1 MITNAQVTPP
11 TNNNQQEGAAALQAP
26 KSVNKDSNNNNK
38 IHPSTNTSQPL
49 TIHIPQGNPVGY
61 TPAAAAIKT
70 TDMSSNQSVSS
81 FQDNITAV
89 VSTETDCSD
98 VHEHNNNNTPTPKL
112 CEQKKTDDSAP
123 DIELDAAET
132 LLNIGS
138 SSKPSRSSSNQNS
151 PTELAAQTQQRTQN
165 TSSSATHTTLSQES
179 PEYKDIAS
187 MAGHPL

>member
-1 MITNAQVTPP
+1 MITDTQVSPP
-11 TNNNQQEGAAALQAP
+11 TNSNQQEGAAILHAP
-26 KSVNKDSNNNNK
+26 TSVVNNNTK
-38 IHPSTNTSQPL
+38 PTANTSQPL
-49 TIHIPQGNPVGY
+49 TIDIPQGNLGY

-70 TDMSSNQSVSS
+70 TDMSSNPSVSS

-98 VHEHNNNNTPTPKL
+98 VHEHTNNNTPTPKL
-112 CEQKKTDDSAP
+112 CEQKNTDDSAP

-151 PTELAAQTQQRTQN
+151 PMELAAQTQQEHKIHRHQL
-165 TSSSATHTTLSQES
+165 HTPHLRKALTTIKYS
-179 PEYKDIAS
+179 I
-187 MAGHPL
+187 